1 MFHLSHRV
9 LSRTNRFR
17 RAAVPHTPSSAALSS
32 IDQSTTATPPST
44 STATATADPSNTDE
58 TQDPQ
63 VFMDTVGETFE
74 QHERAIAQLLSSK
87 HKPFAVIDNF
97 FPHTTIQALRNEAV
111 RLRDNGNFVTSQS
124 ERNGVTYEKHNVEAM
139 QLDGGDQYF
148 DAPRLHEYVVQA
160 ARSLPSLLSN
170 GDVELDGTFAAN
182 KLAVCLGDGAS
193 YDKHLDNS
201 GNGDTRKLTALLY
214 LNQPTWEP
222 SLGGEFRLWYD
233 DEKGEENIVDVAPV
247 GGRLI
252 VFFSDS
258 LVHAVM
264 PTGVRTSEDH
274 RYALTVWLPTAKG
287 VSDIEEDRAKEEKH
301 WGNGSTLAN
310 EENGE
315 NIVKI
320 W

>member
-1 MFHLSHRV
+1 M
-9 LSRTNRFR
+9 
-17 RAAVPHTPSSAALSS
+17 
-32 IDQSTTATPPST
+32 
-44 STATATADPSNTDE
+44 
-58 TQDPQ
+58 
-63 VFMDTVGETFE
+63 
-74 QHERAIAQLLSSK
+74 
-87 HKPFAVIDNF
+87 
-97 FPHTTIQALRNEAV
+97 
-111 RLRDNGNFVTSQS
+111 
-124 ERNGVTYEKHNVEAM
+124 TYEKHNVEAM

-170 GDVELDGTFAAN
+170 GDVELDGAYAAN
-182 KLAVCLGDGAS
+182 KLAVCMGDGAS

-252 VFFSDS
+252 VFFLDS

>member
-17 RAAVPHTPSSAALSS
+17 RAAVPRTPSSALSS
-32 IDQSTTATPPST
+32 IDQSTTATTRST
-44 STATATADPSNTDE
+44 STTATATAATADPSNTDA

-63 VFMDTVGETFE
+63 VFMDTVGETFV
-74 QHERAIAQLLSSK
+74 QHEQAIAQLLSSK
-87 HKPFAVIDNF
+87 HRPFAVIDNF
-97 FPHTTIQALRNEAV
+97 FPRTTIQALRNEAV

-222 SLGGEFRLWYD
+222 SLG
-233 DEKGEENIVDVAPV
+233 
-247 GGRLI
+247 
-252 VFFSDS
+252 
-258 LVHAVM
+258 
-264 PTGVRTSEDH
+264 
-274 RYALTVWLPTAKG
+274 
-287 VSDIEEDRAKEEKH
+287 
-301 WGNGSTLAN
+301 
-310 EENGE
+310 
-315 NIVKI
+315 
-320 W
+320 